1 MCGISSTGKYSV
13 CIVLLVRSSPTN
25 LHWQNFSI
33 MPPGMTHDV
42 FTAISSVMVGSHF
55 LTYGTMPATELSMR
69 LDKLNIAFKTNNDHP
84 AIFTMVAQM
93 TVALPLMQE
102 GGFVLC

>member
-1 MCGISSTGKYSV
+1 
-13 CIVLLVRSSPTN
+13 
-25 LHWQNFSI
+25 

-69 LDKLNIAFKTNNDHP
+69 LDKAIFKTNNVYP
-84 AIFTMVAQM
+84 VIFTMVAQM
-93 TVALPLMQE
+93 TLALPLMQD
-102 GGFVLC
+102 GGFVRC

>member
-1 MCGISSTGKYSV
+1 
-13 CIVLLVRSSPTN
+13 
-25 LHWQNFSI
+25 

-93 TVALPLMQE
+93 TVALPLMHT
-102 GGFVLC
+102 GGFILY